1 MKRRIKI
8 ASIILYITSTLIL
21 LMALLLFF
29 GVTVRG
35 ALLPPMEEMIGFT
48 TEELNDIN
56 PSIVKFIITPI
67 SVVSALLLTLSVGLF
82 IMIKGPFK
90 NQDSGARMTIFTML
104 TIWLVLGDIIAFSV
118 FPLGPWPVWSLCTIL
133 TIIAYVVSQPK
144 SSEV

>member
-90 NQDSGARMTIFTML
+90 NQASGARKTIFTML
-104 TIWLVLGDIIAFSV
+104 TIWLVLADIIAFSV
-118 FPLGPWPVWSLCTIL
+118 FPHGPWPVWSLCTIL

>member
-67 SVVSALLLTLSVGLF
+67 SVVSALLLTLSAGLF

-90 NQDSGARMTIFTML
+90 NQASGARKTIFTML
-104 TIWLVLGDIIAFSV
+104 TIWLVLADIIAFSV
-118 FPLGPWPVWSLCTIL
+118 FPQGPWPVWSLCTIL

>member
-29 GVTVRG
+29 GVVVRG

-90 NQDSGARMTIFTML
+90 NQVSGARKTIFTML
-104 TIWLVLGDIIAFSV
+104 TIWLVLADVIAFSA
-118 FPLGPWPVWSLCTIL
+118 FPHGPWPVWSLCTIL

-144 SSEV
+144 SSDL